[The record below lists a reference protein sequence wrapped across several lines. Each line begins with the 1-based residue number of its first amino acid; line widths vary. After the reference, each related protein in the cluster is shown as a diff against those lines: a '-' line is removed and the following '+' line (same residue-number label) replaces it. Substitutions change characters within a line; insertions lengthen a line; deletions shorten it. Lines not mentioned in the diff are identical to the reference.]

1 MHVHVFYKALSFSRS
16 VSTLLLGDADVPSCS
31 FKSLSAFWLFVF
43 GPWPFVRCFTEHHE
57 MYFK

>member
-1 MHVHVFYKALSFSRS
+1 MHVYVFYKASFRS
-16 VSTLLLGDADVPSCS
+16 VSTPSLRDADVPSCS
-31 FKSLSAFWLFVF
+31 LKSLSAFWLFVF